1 MRGAPVFLRPRRC
14 GLREQERLDQVA
26 LQHWSD
32 RSDGRL
38 RVWVP
43 KLGPALQIDRFA
55 ACGQSIATP
64 HCGQSIATHTVSSHQ
79 PASSEAAKVD
89 PSRAYS
95 RASAG
100 ERSSVIAQAFQALV
114 SGTLL
119 GLRRRRLG
127 NASQGL
133 GGLVSLG
140 ESGDVGLR
148 EDADEPVTLDNG

>member
-1 MRGAPVFLRPRRC
+1 MTAAPRVDAKTRSRPCKSIVLRR
-14 GLREQERLDQVA
+14 A
-26 LQHWSD
+26 D
-32 RSDGRL
+32 RVL
-38 RVWVP
+38 P
-43 KLGPALQIDRFA
+43 P
-55 ACGQSIATP
+55 
-64 HCGQSIATHTVSSHQ
+64 HTVSSHQ
-79 PASSEAAKVD
+79 PASSEAAKAD

-148 EDADEPVTLDNG
+148 DDADEPVTLDNG